1 MMSWHESIMNLTTI
15 NEKLALSVTKYSFPQ
30 AVRVAATYL
39 KNYYPN
45 EDFETLYQ
53 RFRFRANSSLSF
65 AKSEISMLQF
75 IETDEGVN
83 VEVTLNFLSLFGA
96 SSPLPSHYC
105 EMVLESADSDFV
117 LKDFL
122 NLFNHRLQKTL
133 YPIWE
138 RHRYHIQYESD
149 LGDQFSKYVLSI
161 IGLYS
166 QSQNKNSKLDLK
178 KLLPYAGILSMKQKS
193 TGSLVAVLRH
203 YLEHDDLEI
212 IQCMPMQENI
222 PSWQYSYLGQ
232 ENCSLSKDT
241 LLGESVKTNS
251 SKFQILLKNI
261 LFDDLYKY
269 SIHGEKM
276 QELDELVSLA
286 LSEPLEHELCLH
298 IQKNNIQKCELSKH
312 HLGINCFLGSAGSD
326 EKIILSS

>member
-1 MMSWHESIMNLTTI
+1 MNLTTI
-15 NEKLALSVTKYSFPQ
+15 NKKLALSATKYSFPQ
-30 AVRVAATYL
+30 AIRVAVTYL
-39 KNYYPN
+39 RDYYPL
-45 EDFETLYQ
+45 EDSETLYE
-53 RFRFRANSSLSF
+53 RFRFRANPSLSF
-65 AKSEISMLQF
+65 AKTEISTLRF
-75 IETDEGVN
+75 IETNEGVN
-83 VEVTLNFLSLFGA
+83 VEVTMNFLSLFGA
-96 SSPLPSHYC
+96 SSPLPSHYS
-105 EMVLESADSDFV
+105 EMVLESADSDLV

-122 NLFNHRLQKTL
+122 NLFNHHLQKNL

-138 RHRYHIQYESD
+138 RYKYHIQYESS

-212 IQCMPMQENI
+212 IQCIPMQENI
-222 PSWQYSYLGQ
+222 PSWQYSHLGQ

-261 LFDDLYKY
+261 FFDDLYKY

-276 QELDELVSLA
+276 QELDELIALA
-286 LSEPLEHELCLH
+286 LNEPLEHELSLH
-298 IQKNNIQKCELSKH
+298 IQKDNIQKCELSKH
-312 HLGINCFLGSAGSD
+312 HLGVNCFLGSARSD